1 MRRTLIVAMM
11 LAGSIALG
19 GCAPSSHALGSAD
32 QIVGAAPLPHVRLLM
47 REVDE
52 QAAPGSTRLKD
63 RDGATLALRE
73 PPFISTADVAS
84 VAVGEDYEGR
94 PVLNLKMT
102 AAAAPRILADTQV
115 RIGRRVAFTVG
126 DRVMTVATIRGT
138 FGEAMQV
145 SGLEGADDAQRIYT
159 EITGRTK

>member
-1 MRRTLIVAMM
+1 
-11 LAGSIALG
+11 
-19 GCAPSSHALGSAD
+19 
-32 QIVGAAPLPHVRLLM
+32 M

-52 QAAPGSTRLKD
+52 QAAPGSTHLKD

-73 PPFISTADVAS
+73 PPFVSTADVAS
-84 VAVGEDYEGR
+84 VAVGEDYEGQ

-102 AAAAPRILADTQV
+102 KAAAPRILAATEA

-126 DRVMTVATIRGT
+126 DRVMTVATIRGP

-145 SGLEGADDAQRIYT
+145 SGLEGAADAQRIYT
-159 EITGRTK
+159 EITGGTQ

>member
-1 MRRTLIVAMM
+1 MRRTLLIAMM
-11 LAGSIALG
+11 LAGGVVLG
-19 GCAPSSHALGSAD
+19 GCAQSTHALGPAD
-32 QIVGAAPLPHVRLLM
+32 QVAGAAPLPHVRLLM

-52 QAAPGSTRLKD
+52 QAAPSSTLVKD
-63 RDGATLALRE
+63 RDGAPLALRE

-84 VAVGEDYEGR
+84 VAVAEDYEGQ

-102 AAAAPRILADTQV
+102 EAAAPRILAATQA

-145 SGLEGADDAQRIYT
+145 SGLDGAADAQRIYT
-159 EITGRTK
+159 EITGRTQ